1 MELSKFKK
9 LKIGDVVRVRQDLSF
24 SHGDGGVCVN
34 ETMIKLAGQ
43 YLTVCELF
51 PSGLVPTLRTKENSW
66 FWTPSM
72 LENIILDKFEK
83 NVTDPTICE

>member
-1 MELSKFKK
+1 MELSMFKK

-24 SHGDGGVCVN
+24 SHEECGVCVN
-34 ETMIKLAGQ
+34 EDMIKLAGKC
-43 YLTVCELF
+43 LTVRETCL
-51 PSGLVPTLRTKENSW
+51 GRLKPTIRTLENLW

>member
-1 MELSKFKK
+1 MFKK
-9 LKIGDVVRVRQDLSF
+9 LKIGDVVRVRRDLSID
-24 SHGDGGVCVN
+24 HREDGVAVN
-34 ETMIKLAGQ
+34 EDMIKLAGE
-43 YLTVCELF
+43 YLTVREASMGRII
-51 PSGLVPTLRTKENSW
+51 PAIRTLENPW